1 MKRGTDG
8 DTLHHVFL
16 FIAGYFTQ
24 KRFCFLCVGF
34 FCVCALDATKF
45 SVQYSNDPGFSYFFT
60 YLFNA
65 LECVCKDLLEDPDG
79 SRSFRLPYQNAFTE

>member
-16 FIAGYFTQ
+16 LIAGYFTQ
-24 KRFCFLCVGF
+24 KRFCFLCVWRF
-34 FCVCALDATKF
+34 FCVCALDATTL
-45 SVQYSNDPGFSYFFT
+45 SVQYSKDPGSSYFLT

-65 LECVCKDLLEDPDG
+65 LECVCKDILEDLND
-79 SRSFRLPYQNAFTE
+79 SRSFRLP